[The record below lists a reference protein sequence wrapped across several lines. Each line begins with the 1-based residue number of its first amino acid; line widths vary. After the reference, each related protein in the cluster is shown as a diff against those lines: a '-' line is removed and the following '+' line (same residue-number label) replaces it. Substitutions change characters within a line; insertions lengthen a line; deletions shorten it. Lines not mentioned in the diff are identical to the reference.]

1 MAHLRQQPT
10 IVPLPPEIQRA
21 IAAAETLDSLATVV
35 QELVENALDAGA
47 NRIHLHWHPQ
57 QWCLELTD
65 NGHGIRAVDL
75 PYVALAATTSK
86 WPQSGDWGQVT
97 TLGFRGQ
104 ALHSLAQMA
113 ELTICSRHAEA
124 ETGWCVQYDRHG
136 HIQVQRPQG
145 MAVGTRVEVR
155 ELFRGWPQRR
165 QGQQS
170 KQLQRRLQEL
180 ALCAPTVAWHVLRAQ
195 KPWLHWP
202 AVSSLGD
209 RLRQLLPQLNPAD
222 LRQFSDPQVEI
233 VLGLPDR
240 HHRPRPDWLGVAING
255 RWVELHSQPTWQQV
269 LLEAFGR
276 SLPRQRFPLCLAH
289 LHLPPSAIDW
299 SAQPQ
304 KRSIYLRDAAQ
315 WQTLL
320 QERIADLL
328 RSPSALSPTASYHL
342 LKAAE
347 PAERYRSIASQP
359 SRQHLKAVA
368 QLHQTYIVVEHPD
381 GIWLIEQHIAH
392 ERVLYEQIETDWQ
405 VVQIPQPLLLEQLT
419 PHQVERFQ
427 EWGLDIVPFGTAVW
441 AVRSL
446 PQLLAARED
455 ATTALLELAQI
466 ADLTAAK
473 VAVACRSAIRNGTP
487 LSLSEMQTLVD
498 QWSSCRQPHTCP
510 HGRPICLQLNESSLA
525 RFFRRHWVLGKS
537 HGL

>member
-1 MAHLRQQPT
+1 MANLKQQLT
-10 IVPLPPEIQRA
+10 VLPLPPHVQRA

-35 QELVENALDAGA
+35 QELAENALDAGA
-47 NRIHLHWHPQ
+47 SRIHVHWHPQ
-57 QWCLELTD
+57 LWSVELTD
-65 NGHGIRAVDL
+65 NGHGIHAVDL
-75 PYVALAATTSK
+75 PHVALAATTSK
-86 WPQSGDWGQVT
+86 LPQNGDWMQVT

-113 ELTICSRHAEA
+113 ELTICSRHVEA
-124 ETGWCVQYDRHG
+124 ETGWWVRYDRHG
-136 HIQVQRPQG
+136 HVQAQRPQG

-155 ELFRGWPQRR
+155 QLFQDWPQRR
-165 QGQQS
+165 QGQQA

-180 ALCAPTVAWHVLRAQ
+180 ALCSPAVAWHVLRAQ
-195 KPWLHWP
+195 KRWLHWP
-202 AVSSLGD
+202 AVTSLGD
-209 RLRQLLPQLNPAD
+209 RLQQLLPQLNPAD
-222 LRQFSDPQVEI
+222 LRQCQDPQIEL

-255 RWVELHSQPTWQQV
+255 RWVELHSQPTWQQI

-304 KRSIYLRDAAQ
+304 KRTIYLRDAEQ
-315 WQTLL
+315 WQALL
-320 QERIADLL
+320 KERIADLL
-328 RSPSALSPTASYHL
+328 HSPVTLSPPASYQL
-342 LKAAE
+342 LKTAE
-347 PAERYRSIASQP
+347 PTGRYRSIAPQP
-359 SRQHLKAVA
+359 SLQHLKAVA
-368 QLHQTYIVVEHPD
+368 QLHQTYIVVEQQD
-381 GIWLIEQHIAH
+381 GVWLIEQHIAH
-392 ERVLYEQIETDWQ
+392 ERVLYEQIEADWQ
-405 VVQIPQPLLLEQLT
+405 VVELSKPLLIEALT
-419 PHQVERFQ
+419 PEQVNRLQ
-427 EWGLDIVPFGTAVW
+427 EWGLDIVPFGTCVW

-446 PQLLAARED
+446 PQLLESRAD
-455 ATTALLELAQI
+455 ATAALLELSQV

-473 VAVACRSAIRNGTP
+473 VAVACRSALRNGTP

-510 HGRPICLQLNESSLA
+510 HGRPICLQLSESSLA